1 MARRLAPRR
10 KAGSRRHAT
19 AKAARPRVVPRV
31 VIDEY
36 DARER
41 QLPTGDRDDAP
52 AGEGEDLGPIVLPTP
67 DDSRRVLEEL
77 ARLYHD
83 RFDAMRR
90 HDELHTAA
98 RNAAAA
104 VQQINERIAERIRI
118 ATHRTGLPLFTAMEH
133 EAPSE

>member
-1 MARRLAPRR
+1 MARPTPRR
-10 KAGSRRHAT
+10 KVRSRPKPPV
-19 AKAARPRVVPRV
+19 KAARPRVVPRV
-31 VIDEY
+31 VLDEY
-36 DARER
+36 DARAR
-41 QLPTGDRDDAP
+41 QLPTGDREDAA

-118 ATHRTGLPLFTAMEH
+118 ATHRTGLPLFTAIDT
-133 EAPSE
+133 PSE